1 MFRFN
6 MHSEAFFGAFIIAR
20 LAKIPLPLL
29 MVGFCVVVQIF
40 KKFCLVVTFFTRI
53 CDSKVNARVY
63 LKFISFIEFF
73 IAFIARE
80 YWPWIV
86 QMYISNVFLE
96 GMLFTKSSVAMIA
109 SVLQAFMDTL
119 YVPFQIR

>member
-1 MFRFN
+1 
-6 MHSEAFFGAFIIAR
+6 MHSEASFGAFIIAR
-20 LAKIPLPLL
+20 LAKIPFLLL
-29 MVGFCVVVQIF
+29 MVGFRVVVQIF

-53 CDSKVNARVY
+53 CDSKVNAGVY

-96 GMLFTKSSVAMIA
+96 GSLFTKKSIAVFA
-109 SVLQAFMDTL
+109 SVLQALMDTL
-119 YVPFQIR
+119 YVPFQI